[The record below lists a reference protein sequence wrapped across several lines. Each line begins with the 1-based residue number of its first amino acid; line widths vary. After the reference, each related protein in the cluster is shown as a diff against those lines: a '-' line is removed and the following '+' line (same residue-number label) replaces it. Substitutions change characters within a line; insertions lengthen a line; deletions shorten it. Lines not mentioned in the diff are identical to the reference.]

1 MTGRNA
7 AVASRRP
14 LAAPLA
20 LVALLL
26 AAAPLSVRADVVHLK
41 SGGKVEGQIVSRDAK
56 TLVVRTKVGSVT
68 IDAKDV
74 ARVEA
79 KDTPLDEL
87 ARRRKALAP
96 KDAGGRVDLAAFAKE
111 NGLAK
116 ERADLLKEALAI
128 DADHA
133 GANAALGREKVDGKW
148 VSAAE
153 RAALSKE
160 KDSAARR
167 AQGLVQHD
175 GRWVTPEER
184 DALLK
189 GLKLRDGKWMT
200 EEESMALDGLVRF
213 KDRWVKKEELP
224 SLRQAEALSDEI
236 GVPLSAESSENF
248 AIQTAFPRENAEK
261 VLLAAE
267 EGYALFRRQFSVKDA
282 MWKGKC
288 LIVLLAGRDEYLRYA
303 THFEREHGLGP
314 SWLQN
319 AKIGQGYYTFAPPAM
334 VDVKLG
340 RHEDDFVNAAVHKV
354 GHVCVNLLHFRTNYV
369 PPWLDEGLAAL
380 LEQKVTKRVM
390 NYCFSTGYGSKDRNL
405 EDKWLGSAN
414 WYDLVAAE
422 VENGTDV
429 PLEELF
435 TLDWNGLAH
444 REIAKSV
451 SVINYLMEKDA
462 KKFDDFVAK
471 LRDRLPNY
479 ETNVTPKQ
487 KRAIQSQALLDSF
500 GKSVIEI
507 EKEWRESVKNR

>member
-1 MTGRNA
+1 MSRTTGEGAFA
-7 AVASRRP
+7 A
-14 LAAPLA
+14 LA
-20 LVALLL
+20 L
-26 AAAPLSVRADVVHLK
+26 AAAVIAGVAVAASADVVHLK
-41 SGGKVEGQIVSRDAK
+41 NGGKVEGQVVSRDAK
-56 TLVVRTKVGSVT
+56 SLVVKTKVGSVT
-68 IDAKDV
+68 IDAADV
-74 ARVEA
+74 ARVEE
-79 KDTPLDEL
+79 KDTPQDEL
-87 ARRRKALAP
+87 ARRRKALAE
-96 KDAGGRVDLAAFAKE
+96 KDADGRVSLAAWAKE
-111 NGLAK
+111 NGLSK

-133 GANAALGREKVDGKW
+133 GANAALGRENVDGKW

-153 RAALSKE
+153 KASLAKE

-167 AQGLVQHD
+167 AKGLVQHD

-184 DALLK
+184 DALQK

-213 KDRWVKKEELP
+213 KDRWVKKEDLP
-224 SLRQAEALSDEI
+224 SLEKAAALSAEI
-236 GVPLSAESSENF
+236 GVELTAESSENF
-248 AIQTAFPRENAEK
+248 AIQTAFSRENAEK

-267 EGYALFRRQFSVKDA
+267 EGYALFRRQFSVKDQMPP
-282 MWKGKC
+282 MWKGRC
-288 LIVLLAGRDEYLRYA
+288 VVVLLAGRDEYLKYA
-303 THFEREHGLGP
+303 AHFEKEHGLGS

-354 GHVCVNLLHFRTNYV
+354 GHICANLLHFRTNYV

-422 VENGTDV
+422 VEAGTDT
-429 PLEELF
+429 PLEQLF

-462 KKFDDFVAK
+462 RKFDDFVAK

-479 ETNVTPKQ
+479 EANVTPKE
-487 KRAIQSQALLDSF
+487 KRNIQSKALLDAF